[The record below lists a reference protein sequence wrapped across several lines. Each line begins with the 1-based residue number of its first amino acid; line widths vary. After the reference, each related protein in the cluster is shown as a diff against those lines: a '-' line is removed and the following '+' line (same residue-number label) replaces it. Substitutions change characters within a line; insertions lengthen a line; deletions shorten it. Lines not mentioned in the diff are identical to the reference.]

1 MSEYS
6 MPSYF
11 QSMPVIGKDLSAFH
25 EDNAAEIQAVEQEIH
40 EIREAALEAGKS
52 TEALNESGQWT
63 AMQRIMELVDEGTW
77 CPLNSLYNP
86 QDNKNG
92 SVGIVKGLGRID
104 GKWAVII
111 ASDNKKLAG
120 AWVPG
125 QADSLLRGS
134 DTAKRL
140 RIPLVYVLN
149 CSGVKLDE
157 QEKVYPNRRGGGT
170 PFYRNSELNQM
181 GVPVIVGIYG
191 TNPAGGGHNRS
202 RPTIPAAMF
211 KPALLSSLK
220 TYTKQTFLADLF
232 AGLTVGVVAIPLAM
246 AFAIACGLSPT
257 QGLITAIVA
266 GFLISLF
273 SGSKYQI
280 GGPTGAFVII
290 IMGVLEQY
298 HASGLLVCTLMAGL
312 FLIIFGFCRMGAL
325 IRFIPFP
332 VTTGFTSGI
341 AVVIF
346 STQIKDIFG
355 LTITEK
361 IPGEFIEKW
370 ACYFHYFHTINW
382 AALGLAAGTVIITL
396 LSRRFWPRIPAML
409 VGMLGMTA
417 VSVAF
422 SLPVTTIGQAFGS
435 LPNTLPLPSLPSIDW
450 STLGALTAPAFT
462 IALLAA
468 IESLLSASVADGMT
482 GGRHKPNMELIA
494 QGIGNIGSALFG
506 GIPATGAIARTAT
519 NIKAGAKSPVS
530 GMIHALTLL
539 AILMAFA
546 HYAQQI
552 PLAVLAG
559 ILTVVCYNM
568 SEIHTFSRL
577 LKGPRQDAAVLV
589 ITFLLT
595 VFVDLVVAVEVGVVL
610 AALLFMGRMAQI
622 SDVSAIKNELLEN
635 DEEDDGNRSA
645 AKLDIPEGVE
655 VFDVKGPFFFGA
667 VEQFKD
673 QVLETLEHD
682 TKVVILRM
690 RLVPAL
696 DATGLN
702 VLSDFCHQC
711 REHGSTLLVCGV
723 QPQPL
728 DVIRHAP
735 FYRELKRYNIC
746 ENIDAAL
753 NRARK
758 IINGP
763 APKHL

>member
-1 MSEYS
+1 
-6 MPSYF
+6 
-11 QSMPVIGKDLSAFH
+11 
-25 EDNAAEIQAVEQEIH
+25 
-40 EIREAALEAGKS
+40 
-52 TEALNESGQWT
+52 
-63 AMQRIMELVDEGTW
+63 
-77 CPLNSLYNP
+77 
-86 QDNKNG
+86 
-92 SVGIVKGLGRID
+92 
-104 GKWAVII
+104 
-111 ASDNKKLAG
+111 
-120 AWVPG
+120 
-125 QADSLLRGS
+125 
-134 DTAKRL
+134 
-140 RIPLVYVLN
+140 
-149 CSGVKLDE
+149 
-157 QEKVYPNRRGGGT
+157 
-170 PFYRNSELNQM
+170 
-181 GVPVIVGIYG
+181 
-191 TNPAGGGHNRS
+191 
-202 RPTIPAAMF
+202 
-211 KPALLSSLK
+211 
-220 TYTKQTFLADLF
+220 
-232 AGLTVGVVAIPLAM
+232 
-246 AFAIACGLSPT
+246 
-257 QGLITAIVA
+257 
-266 GFLISLF
+266 
-273 SGSKYQI
+273 
-280 GGPTGAFVII
+280 
-290 IMGVLEQY
+290 
-298 HASGLLVCTLMAGL
+298 
-312 FLIIFGFCRMGAL
+312 
-325 IRFIPFP
+325 
-332 VTTGFTSGI
+332 
-341 AVVIF
+341 
-346 STQIKDIFG
+346 
-355 LTITEK
+355 
-361 IPGEFIEKW
+361 
-370 ACYFHYFHTINW
+370 
-382 AALGLAAGTVIITL
+382 
-396 LSRRFWPRIPAML
+396 
-409 VGMLGMTA
+409 
-417 VSVAF
+417 
-422 SLPVTTIGQAFGS
+422 
-435 LPNTLPLPSLPSIDW
+435 
-450 STLGALTAPAFT
+450 
-462 IALLAA
+462 
-468 IESLLSASVADGMT
+468 MT

-546 HYAQQI
+546 QYAQQI

-622 SDVSAIKNELLEN
+622 SDVSAIKNELLDN
-635 DEEDDGNRSA
+635 DEEDDEGRSA

-753 NRARK
+753 RRARK
-758 IINGP
+758 IIHGP

>member
-1 MSEYS
+1 M
-6 MPSYF
+6 
-11 QSMPVIGKDLSAFH
+11 
-25 EDNAAEIQAVEQEIH
+25 
-40 EIREAALEAGKS
+40 
-52 TEALNESGQWT
+52 
-63 AMQRIMELVDEGTW
+63 
-77 CPLNSLYNP
+77 
-86 QDNKNG
+86 
-92 SVGIVKGLGRID
+92 
-104 GKWAVII
+104 
-111 ASDNKKLAG
+111 
-120 AWVPG
+120 
-125 QADSLLRGS
+125 AD
-134 DTAKRL
+134 
-140 RIPLVYVLN
+140 
-149 CSGVKLDE
+149 
-157 QEKVYPNRRGGGT
+157 
-170 PFYRNSELNQM
+170 
-181 GVPVIVGIYG
+181 
-191 TNPAGGGHNRS
+191 
-202 RPTIPAAMF
+202 MF
-211 KPALLSSLK
+211 KPALISSLK
-220 TYTKQTFLADLF
+220 SYSKQTFLADLF
-232 AGLTVGVVAIPLAM
+232 SGLTVGVVAIPLAM

-266 GFLISLF
+266 GFLISLL

-290 IMGVLEQY
+290 ILGVIQQFGQG
-298 HASGLLVCTLMAGL
+298 GLLICTLLAGL

-355 LTITEK
+355 LTVNGA
-361 IPGEFIEKW
+361 IPGDFVEKW
-370 ACYFHYFHTINW
+370 GCYFNHFHTINW
-382 AALGLAAGTVIITL
+382 AAFGLAAGTVIVTL
-396 LSRRFWPRIPAML
+396 LSRKFWPKSPAML
-409 VGMLGMTA
+409 VGMLAMTLVDA
-417 VSVAF
+417 IV
-422 SLPVTTIGQAFGS
+422 SLPVLTIGDAFGA
-435 LPNTLPLPSLPSIDW
+435 LPNSLPLPTLPNIDW
-450 STLGALTAPAFT
+450 ANISSLAAPAFT

-468 IESLLSASVADGMT
+468 IESLLSACGAVGMR
-482 GGRHKPNMELIA
+482 GARQNPNRELIA
-494 QGIGNIGSALFG
+494 QGVGNIGSAFFG

-539 AILMAFA
+539 AILMACA
-546 HYAQQI
+546 HLAEEI
-552 PLAVLAG
+552 PLCVLAG
-559 ILTVVCYNM
+559 VLTVVCYNM
-568 SEIHTFSRL
+568 SEMHTFRQL

-622 SDVSAIKNELLEN
+622 SDVSAIKDELLD
-635 DEEDDGNRSA
+635 DEDAEDNGERSA
-645 AKLDIPEGVE
+645 SRLNIPEGVE

-711 REHGSTLLVCGV
+711 HEHGATLLVCGV

-735 FYRELKRYNIC
+735 FYRELKSYNIC

-753 NRARK
+753 IRADK
-758 IINGP
+758 ILNGP